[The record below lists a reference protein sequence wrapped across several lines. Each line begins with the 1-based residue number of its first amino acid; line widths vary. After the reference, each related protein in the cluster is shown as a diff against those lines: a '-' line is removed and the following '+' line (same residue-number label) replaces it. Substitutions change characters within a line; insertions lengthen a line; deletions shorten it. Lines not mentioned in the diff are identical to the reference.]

1 MRDHLSTL
9 PGTHVLLKSELVA
22 NDVALL
28 TRSFSAPLQLMVT
41 IAFLVGVLV
50 VGLII
55 YTSTIERQR
64 EYGVL
69 KAIGARNRILYRVVT
84 IQAGLVAIVGSIIG
98 IGLALVAAQLIM
110 TLRPQFLIVIEPRAS
125 PWTTLHASV
134 GTCRWAIL
142 HPSVQLCRL

>member
-1 MRDHLSTL
+1 M
-9 PGTHVLLKSELVA
+9 
-22 NDVALL
+22 
-28 TRSFSAPLQLMVT
+28 
-41 IAFLVGVLV
+41 LV

-84 IQAGLVAIVGSIIG
+84 IQAGLVAIVGSMIG
-98 IGLALVAAQLIM
+98 IGLALAAAQLIM

-125 PWTTLHASV
+125 LEALATGLVMAGLSALFPA
-134 GTCRWAIL
+134 
-142 HPSVQLCRL
+142 RLLAPADVFRR